1 MARAALRRIA
11 DERMRVLLCEAASN
25 ALSDP
30 RLAARQASAAR
41 RIAARHRVRLP
52 YELRACFCKRCKSFA
67 PPGAGSR
74 VRIGRSAVR
83 ALRITCLLCGHTYRR
98 ILPRA
103 AGPEAAA
110 APDVALRR
118 APARGPLSAPPVDGL

>member
-1 MARAALRRIA
+1 MG
-11 DERMRVLLCEAASN
+11 VLLGEAVSN

-30 RLAARQASAAR
+30 QLAARQAAAAR
-41 RIAARHRVRLP
+41 RIATRHRVRLP
-52 YELRACFCKRCKSFA
+52 YELRVCFCKRCKSFA

-83 ALRITCLLCGHTYRR
+83 ALRVTCLLCGHTYRR

-103 AGPEAAA
+103 AGPGGAPRREPASA
-110 APDVALRR
+110 APPLPRR
-118 APARGPLSAPPVDGL
+118 L

>member
-1 MARAALRRIA
+1 
-11 DERMRVLLCEAASN
+11 MRVLLGEAASN

-30 RLAARQASAAR
+30 QLAARQAAAAR
-41 RIAARHRVRLP
+41 RIATRHRVRPP

-83 ALRITCLLCGHTYRR
+83 ALRVTCLLCGHTYRR

-103 AGPEAAA
+103 AGREG
-110 APDVALRR
+110 APPQR
-118 APARGPLSAPPVDGL
+118 APARAAPPSAPPVDGL